1 MKRAVIILGFILSL
15 GIVVSLSFYASA
27 ESLIPSWIKNTAGFW
42 VDDQISDSEFI
53 AALQFLVKEG
63 ILMIP
68 QPVEEKQEQQ
78 SGFSN
83 TNCRK
88 DLTGF
93 VTMTGKFTNGQTPA
107 SQIYF
112 ILGVLDADGAVLA
125 TGIGVISNVEA
136 YQTKLF
142 EATAAYTGPFT
153 KCEIQVSDVF
163 R

>member
-1 MKRAVIILGFILSL
+1 MLIGIGIGLSL
-15 GIVVSLSFYASA
+15 NVLA
-27 ESLIPSWIKNTAGFW
+27 EEGLIPSWIKTTAGFW
-42 VDDQISDSEFI
+42 VDDQISDNEFI
-53 AALQFLVKEG
+53 TALQFLVKEG
-63 ILMIP
+63 ILVIP

-88 DLTGF
+88 DFTGF

-112 ILGVLDADGAVLA
+112 RLGVLGADGTVLA

-142 EATAAYTGPFT
+142 EATAVYTGPFA